1 MQDSQVGKS
10 VEGPRIFAI
19 LQELLWHNCSPVCG
33 SSVQQLFSEADGNL
47 LQEDLCFRPHF
58 PARLQPE
65 SLSLWQVTADLCLH
79 RGHSKSGLVQSLW
92 GLWVLVHTRFCLSSL
107 SISGGYGVLIINEI
121 LPLLLSCWGFSFAL
135 GHGLPFFGGVQH
147 SSVDGCPAA
156 SCSFGGLAG

>member
-1 MQDSQVGKS
+1 M
-10 VEGPRIFAI
+10 
-19 LQELLWHNCSPVCG
+19 
-33 SSVQQLFSEADGNL
+33 GNL
-47 LQEDLCFRPHF
+47 LRALEFLQYCKNFFGIIVLQFVGHLLDGSMTGLTATSSERTCATWHASYFCCSQSPCPHGRPLPPQEILK
-58 PARLQPE
+58 
-65 SLSLWQVTADLCLH
+65 
-79 RGHSKSGLVQSLW
+79 HSKSGLVQSLW

>member
-79 RGHSKSGLVQSLW
+79 RGHSKSGLAQSLMEVAAPFL
-92 GLWVLVHTRFCLSSL
+92 GFGVHPL
-107 SISGGYGVLIINEI
+107 SISGWSKI
-121 LPLLLSCWGFSFAL
+121 LF
-135 GHGLPFFGGVQH
+135 
-147 SSVDGCPAA
+147 
-156 SCSFGGLAG
+156 